1 MIKAPISLQDLRK
14 KIYIKAKSDKTWRF
28 WGIYGHVCK
37 LETLKEAYRLAQ
49 KNKGAPGVDGVTFED
64 IEREGLEAFL
74 QQIHTELVSQTYY
87 PLRNRLKEIPKANGK
102 GVRQLLIPSIR
113 DRVVQGAL
121 KLILEPIFE
130 ADFQQGSYGYRPRKT
145 PQEAVERIADALVKK
160 KGRVI
165 DVDLKDYYGS
175 IRHDLLLAKT
185 AKRINDPSVM
195 RLLKLTLKAGGKR
208 GISQGGPLSPLLS
221 NLYLTSVD
229 EMLERAKE
237 VTKCLVQGK
246 SYTRLE
252 YYRWADDLV
261 ILVDSYRKWEWLFK
275 AVYKRLQEE
284 LNKIGVTLNADKTR
298 LVNAEEGGIF
308 SFLGFRFKRIRT
320 RQGKEGVLRLPK
332 IESRTKLLKKLK
344 EVFRHYRSHSVS
356 RVIDEINPILRGW
369 VAYFRIGN
377 SSRCFAFIKDW
388 VEKKLR
394 RHLMYAQKRQGFGWK
409 RWSKE
414 TLYTTFGLYNGYHL
428 LKVSPVQ

>member
-1 MIKAPISLQDLRK
+1 MIKTLISLQDLRRK
-14 KIYIKAKSDKTWRF
+14 VYIKAKSDKTWRF
-28 WGIYGHVCK
+28 WGMYGHVCK
-37 LETLKEAYRLAQ
+37 LETLNEAYRLAK
-49 KNKGAPGVDGVTFED
+49 KNKGAPGLDGVTFED
-64 IEREGLEAFL
+64 IEREGVELFL
-74 QQIHTELVSQTYY
+74 RKIHRELILQTYY

-102 GVRQLLIPSIR
+102 GVRQLLIPCIR

-130 ADFQQGSYGYRPRKT
+130 ADFQPGSYGYRPRKT
-145 PQEAVERIADALVKK
+145 PQDAVKRIADAVVKK

-175 IRHDLLLAKT
+175 IRHDLLLAKI
-185 AKRINDPSVM
+185 AKRIHDPSMM
-195 RLLKLTLKAGGKR
+195 RLVKLILKAGGKR
-208 GISQGGPLSPLLS
+208 GLSQGGPLSPLLS

-229 EMLERAKE
+229 EMLEKAKE
-237 VTKCLVQGK
+237 VTKGLVQGK
-246 SYTRLE
+246 AYLRLE
-252 YYRWADDLV
+252 YYRWADDIV

-284 LNKIGVTLNADKTR
+284 LEKIGVTLNPDKTR
-298 LVNAEEGGIF
+298 LVNTEEGGIF

-332 IESRTKLLKKLK
+332 IESRTKLLRKLK
-344 EVFRHYRSHSVS
+344 ETFCQHRSHAVS
-356 RVIDEINPILRGW
+356 GVIDKINPILRGW

-394 RHLMYAQKRQGFGWK
+394 RHLMHAQKRQGFGWK

-428 LKVSPVQ
+428 LKV